1 MDPLRIAPGVT
12 LTAIPTDRFQT
23 NYLAMNFLLPLSP
36 ETAAQNALVPRV
48 LRRGCRAWPTLA
60 ALTERLQNL
69 YNASL
74 GGMTPGRI
82 GEVQLL
88 RQELW
93 ALDDSVVP
101 GGEDLLGGTLSLL
114 RELWFSPLLA
124 DGVFRADY
132 TESEKRSLTDAIR
145 AKINNKNAYAA
156 LRCRQIL
163 CEGEAYGAGELGDE
177 AGVAAA
183 SPADVYAAYRNI
195 VQRAPCEIFYVGRG
209 DVGRV
214 ADALTEAFA
223 SVPRTRTPI
232 PPTAVVRRA
241 DAVRRVT
248 EEEPVRQGKLSLGFR
263 LGAAEADGERAAL
276 RMFNEIFGGS
286 PVSKLFMNV
295 REKMSLCYYC
305 SSSMDALKGV
315 LFVHSG
321 IENETR
327 ETAEEAILTQLDE
340 IRAGHITDE
349 ELEAARRSLISSL
362 RQMDDA
368 PNPRPSWLLARR
380 VAGRPVTVKEEAAQ
394 IAAVRRE
401 DVARLA
407 QNVTLGAVYFLRGTL
422 ADAAAGEDGEE
433 ENA

>member
-1 MDPLRIAPGVT
+1 MEHIKRITAVLLASVMAGAAMASCGESAGSAPAST
-12 LTAIPTDRFQT
+12 TA
-23 NYLAMNFLLPLSP
+23 AGEGSP
-36 ETAAQNALVPRV
+36 EAAETTAEAETTIIPDDLPSDLNF
-48 LRRGCRAWPTLA
+48 
-60 ALTERLQNL
+60 
-69 YNASL
+69 
-74 GGMTPGRI
+74 GGREFRI
-82 GEVQLL
+82 GY
-88 RQELW
+88 R
-93 ALDDSVVP
+93 DDS
-101 GGEDLLGGTLSLL
+101 TLK
-114 RELWFSPLLA
+114 P
-124 DGVFRADY
+124 
-132 TESEKRSLTDAIR
+132 
-145 AKINNKNAYAA
+145 
-156 LRCRQIL
+156 
-163 CEGEAYGAGELGDE
+163 
-177 AGVAAA
+177 
-183 SPADVYAAYRNI
+183 VY
-195 VQRAPCEIFYVGRG
+195 
-209 DVGRV
+209 
-214 ADALTEAFA
+214 
-223 SVPRTRTPI
+223 
-232 PPTAVVRRA
+232 
-241 DAVRRVT
+241 
-248 EEEPVRQGKLSLGFR
+248 
-263 LGAAEADGERAAL
+263 AAEADGERAAL